1 MITTDVS
8 HLEIVCKMHTATS
21 ALLQTPSLLLF
32 PHFAAQLCAH
42 FASHA
47 LLTHGFWEGAL
58 HFIAHLSK
66 QEVEKRTAFC

>member
-1 MITTDVS
+1 MITTDLS
-8 HLEIVCKMHTATS
+8 HLEIVCKMHIATS

-47 LLTHGFWEGAL
+47 LLTHGFCGRCSPFHSSPQQAR
-58 HFIAHLSK
+58 S
-66 QEVEKRTAFC
+66 